1 MKSAK
6 SVDSSKAVLWDMDGT
21 LIDSAAVHFQSWQ
34 EALAVEGY
42 ALTHEKFVAYF
53 GRRNDDII
61 RAYLGLQTSDETIS
75 RISLDKEER
84 YRAAIR
90 RDGITF
96 LPGVE
101 RWLRRLA
108 EGGWKQAVATSAPRL
123 NVDAIL
129 ESTGMADCFAAISA
143 AEDVAVSKP
152 DPAVF
157 LLAAERLGV
166 PAARCVVVEDAPA
179 GIEGARRAGMRSV
192 GICGLHDV
200 QGDLTVRSLE
210 ELADD
215 AFERLLAA

>member
-1 MKSAK
+1 MKSAE
-6 SVDSSKAVLWDMDGT
+6 SVDSLKAVLWDMDGT
-21 LIDSAAVHFQSWQ
+21 LIDSAAVHFQAWQ

-42 ALTHEKFVAYF
+42 TLTHENFVAYF

-61 RAYLGLQTSDETIS
+61 RAYLGAQTSAETID

-90 RDGITF
+90 RDGVTL
-96 LPGVE
+96 LPGVDG
-101 RWLRRLA
+101 WLKRLA
-108 EGGWKQAVATSAPRL
+108 QDGWKQAIASSAPRL
-123 NVDAIL
+123 NVEAVL
-129 ESTGMADCFAAISA
+129 EVTGMTSCFAAITA

-166 PAARCVVVEDAPA
+166 PPRRCVVVEDAPA

-200 QGDLTVRSLE
+200 HADLTVRSLE
-210 ELADD
+210 ELPDD
-215 AFERLLAA
+215 AFDRLLAA

>member
-1 MKSAK
+1 
-6 SVDSSKAVLWDMDGT
+6 MDGT
-21 LIDSAAVHFQSWQ
+21 LIDSAAVHFQSWV
-34 EALAVEGY
+34 EALAIEGY
-42 ALTHEKFVAYF
+42 ALTHDNFAAYF

-61 RAYLGLQTSDETIS
+61 RAYLGPQTSAATID

-84 YRAAIR
+84 YRAVIR

-101 RWLRRLA
+101 RWLKRLA
-108 EGGWKQAVATSAPRL
+108 DSGWMQAVATSAPRL
-123 NVDAIL
+123 NVEAIL
-129 ESTGMADCFAAISA
+129 EVAGGASCFAAISA

-166 PAARCVVVEDAPA
+166 PPQRCIVVEDAPA

-192 GICGLHDV
+192 GICGLHQV
-200 QGDLTVRSLE
+200 QGDVTVRSLE
-210 ELADD
+210 ELSDD
-215 AFERLLAA
+215 AFDRLLAP

>member
-1 MKSAK
+1 M
-6 SVDSSKAVLWDMDGT
+6 KAVLWDMDGT
-21 LIDSAAVHFQSWQ
+21 LIDSAAVHFRSWQ
-34 EALAVEGY
+34 DALAVEGY
-42 ALTHEKFVAYF
+42 ALTHENFVTYF

-61 RAYLGLQTSDETIS
+61 RAYLGAQTPPETID

-90 RDGITF
+90 RDGVVR

-101 RWLRRLA
+101 RWLKRLA
-108 EGGWKQAVATSAPRL
+108 HDGWKQAIASSAPRL
-123 NVDAIL
+123 NVEAIL
-129 ESTGMADCFAAISA
+129 DATGWACFAATTA
-143 AEDVAVSKP
+143 AEDVAISKP

-166 PAARCVVVEDAPA
+166 PPARCIVVEDAPA

-192 GICGLHDV
+192 GIFGLHQV
-200 QGDLTVRSLE
+200 NADLNVRSLD

-215 AFERLLAA
+215 AFDRLLAA